1 MPPSETESLVFMAK
15 VLGGPGRYVSQEATI
30 LRRKMWNRVGL
41 GIGALGVIAGL
52 AVGSSFRL
60 FSVSPWLAAPV
71 VVAALLAMWLV
82 AHRCFRRLDELE
94 RTQDHFR
101 QGAAGEALVGLVLEN
116 FPDEF
121 RVVND
126 LVTPSGN
133 LDHVIIGP
141 TGVFVVDTKDWR
153 GVVAADDHG
162 ELTCNGQKVDRPYVR
177 RFIARVMDVKDNVQ
191 ALASGVDT
199 YFHPVFVFTSAH
211 VEAKFGSTRTVHC
224 IREDQLF
231 DYVVNNESARE
242 LSPEAVETISQAFL
256 GLPHMDSGSCGEGHP
271 VDIHHRGDGSRRPL
285 EPLPDEDPCLAGS
298 RA

>member
-1 MPPSETESLVFMAK
+1 MAK

-30 LRRKMWNRVGL
+30 LRHEMWNRVGL

-52 AVGSSFRL
+52 ALGSSFRL
-60 FSVSPWLAAPV
+60 FTVSPSLAAPV

-82 AHRCFRRLDELE
+82 AHRCFRRLDELD

-101 QGAAGEALVGLVLEN
+101 KGAAGEALVGLVLEN

-126 LVTPSGN
+126 LATPSGN

-141 TGVFVVDTKDWR
+141 TGVFVVSTKDWR

-177 RFIARVMDVKDNVQ
+177 RFIARVMDVKDKVQ
-191 ALASGVDT
+191 ALAPDVET

-211 VEAKFGSTRTVHC
+211 VEAKFGSTRAVHC

-231 DYVVNNESARE
+231 DYVVNNESAGE
-242 LSPEAVETISQAFL
+242 LSPEAVEKFSEAFL
-256 GLPHMDSGSCGEGHP
+256 GLPRLDSGLGVEAHP
-271 VDIHHRGDGSRRPL
+271 ADFQKGGDSSRRPL